1 MITVKVEEE
10 MERIRFAD
18 RAARYFALHPECQ
31 SFSDADISPGCL
43 LALRW
48 GLGDDC
54 VLVLKLDPFYS
65 NYVVIDNIQP
75 MINPVDWFYN
85 KPAAIKHAEE
95 MRVNKIASL
104 KRQIAKL
111 ESMKFE

>member
-1 MITVKVEEE
+1 MRTVKVEEE
-10 MERIRFAD
+10 MEQIRFAE

-54 VLVLKLDPFYS
+54 VLVLKLDPHFEPT
-65 NYVVIDNIQP
+65 NYQNI
-75 MINPVDWFYN
+75 INV
-85 KPAAIKHAEE
+85 
-95 MRVNKIASL
+95 
-104 KRQIAKL
+104 KRRMDSSEDK
-111 ESMKFE
+111 S